1 MDWTQ
6 LDHVTDAVATA
17 APQLDGIRDA
27 APNASFR
34 VKGLKLA
41 REPHRYSGR
50 TSMRANLSVHEP
62 RAPQDADTAF
72 AFSMEGYAGSV
83 EPRQQIPFAWSPG
96 WNSPQAWNKFQDEVG
111 GHLRAGDPGVR
122 LIESQG
128 DRLTWFAVPTA
139 AVRSAES
146 GFQAV
151 PLYHLFGSE
160 ETSSRAEPVRERIP
174 AAYVALAKADA
185 DRLGVN
191 EGACCA
197 CRSLVRNCACRC
209 RSSPSCRRV
218 WSACPPASKGF
229 RWTSPAS
236 AWKDCRR
243 PRHDLAHPHP
253 HRRGD
258 RHPQGHVILLAVVI
272 CGGAAEL
279 RRTAS
284 AGTLAGPSRPQPGRS
299 LRRLPAWRDMLK
311 MFFKEDWTPPFADKM
326 IFALAPVIA
335 MGSLL
340 VAFSVIPITPTWGVA
355 DLNVGLLFFFAMAG
369 VNVYAVLFAG
379 WASNNKF
386 SLLGA
391 MRASAQTLSYEVF
404 MGLSVMG
411 IVAVTGSFNMRDI
424 VEAQHQGWWFI
435 IPQFFG
441 FCTFFIAG
449 IAVTHRHPF
458 DQPEAEQELADGY
471 HIEYAGMKWGMFF
484 VGEYI
489 GIVLISALLVT
500 LFFGGWH
507 GPFLD
512 TLPWLSFFWFALKT
526 AFFIMIFIL
535 LRASIPRPRYDQV
548 MAFSWKFCLPLTL
561 INLLVTGAVVLYSAS
576 PAIGQ

>member
-1 MDWTQ
+1 MTWLTPT
-6 LDHVTDAVATA
+6 LIAVVI
-17 APQLDGIRDA
+17 G
-27 APNASFR
+27 
-34 VKGLKLA
+34 VLKA
-41 REPHRYSGR
+41 
-50 TSMRANLSVHEP
+50 
-62 RAPQDADTAF
+62 
-72 AFSMEGYAGSV
+72 
-83 EPRQQIPFAWSPG
+83 I
-96 WNSPQAWNKFQDEVG
+96 
-111 GHLRAGDPGVR
+111 
-122 LIESQG
+122 
-128 DRLTWFAVPTA
+128 
-139 AVRSAES
+139 
-146 GFQAV
+146 
-151 PLYHLFGSE
+151 
-160 ETSSRAEPVRERIP
+160 
-174 AAYVALAKADA
+174 
-185 DRLGVN
+185 
-191 EGACCA
+191 
-197 CRSLVRNCACRC
+197 
-209 RSSPSCRRV
+209 
-218 WSACPPASKGF
+218 
-229 RWTSPAS
+229 
-236 AWKDCRR
+236 
-243 PRHDLAHPHP
+243 
-253 HRRGD
+253 
-258 RHPQGHVILLAVVI
+258 VILLAVVI
-272 CGGAAEL
+272 CGALLSFVE
-279 RRTAS
+279 
-284 AGTLAGPSRPQPGRS
+284 
-299 LRRLPAWRDMLK
+299 RRLLGLWQDRHGPNRVGPFGAFQLGADMLK

-355 DLNVGLLFFFAMAG
+355 DLNIGLLFFFAMAG

-435 IPQFFG
+435 IPQFCG
-441 FCTFFIAG
+441 VCTFFVAG

-512 TLPWLSFFWFALKT
+512 TLPWLSFVWFALKT

-561 INLLVTGAVVLYSAS
+561 INLLVTGAVVLYSAT

>member
-1 MDWTQ
+1 MTWLTPT
-6 LDHVTDAVATA
+6 LIAVVI
-17 APQLDGIRDA
+17 GI
-27 APNASFR
+27 
-34 VKGLKLA
+34 LKA
-41 REPHRYSGR
+41 
-50 TSMRANLSVHEP
+50 
-62 RAPQDADTAF
+62 
-72 AFSMEGYAGSV
+72 
-83 EPRQQIPFAWSPG
+83 I
-96 WNSPQAWNKFQDEVG
+96 
-111 GHLRAGDPGVR
+111 
-122 LIESQG
+122 
-128 DRLTWFAVPTA
+128 
-139 AVRSAES
+139 
-146 GFQAV
+146 
-151 PLYHLFGSE
+151 
-160 ETSSRAEPVRERIP
+160 
-174 AAYVALAKADA
+174 
-185 DRLGVN
+185 
-191 EGACCA
+191 
-197 CRSLVRNCACRC
+197 
-209 RSSPSCRRV
+209 
-218 WSACPPASKGF
+218 
-229 RWTSPAS
+229 
-236 AWKDCRR
+236 
-243 PRHDLAHPHP
+243 
-253 HRRGD
+253 
-258 RHPQGHVILLAVVI
+258 VILLAVVI
-272 CGGAAEL
+272 CGALLSFVE
-279 RRTAS
+279 
-284 AGTLAGPSRPQPGRS
+284 
-299 LRRLPAWRDMLK
+299 RRLLGLWQDRHGPNRVGPFGAFQLGADMLK

-561 INLLVTGAVVLYSAS
+561 INLLVTGAVVLYSAA